1 MTAPAA
7 LLAFDLGTGGC
18 KAALYAADGTCRAET
33 FEGYPTTHPGPGY
46 AEQRPE
52 DWWAAIV
59 ATTRR
64 LVHGSGTDA
73 AAVSA
78 LALSG
83 QSLALVPVDDAGA
96 LVTPSCPIWS
106 DARAGAQATDF
117 FTRVREDEWYGRTGN
132 GFPPALYTAFKI
144 TWLREHDP
152 DAYAR
157 TQTVLGSKD
166 WINLRLTGVR
176 ATDHSHA
183 SGSGVYG
190 LLAADYDPGL
200 LAAAGIPR
208 ELLPPIVAATD
219 VVGGL
224 LPDAARA
231 LGLRAGTPVLAGGVD
246 NACMAVGAG
255 NLDEGELYGSLGSS
269 SWLTVTS
276 AQPVLDATVRP
287 FVFTSVAPG
296 RFHSACST
304 FGSGTSLTWVR
315 DVVFDG
321 AVGYEQLMA
330 LAAAS
335 VPGAH
340 GVLFLPTLAGG
351 TMLEGGPDVRGSYIG
366 LDLSHTRADLVRA
379 VLEGIALALRRALDA
394 LRALT
399 PLADQVLVVGGGSK
413 SAVWRQVY
421 ADAFG
426 MDVVKTSVD
435 QQAAT
440 LGAAAVAAVG
450 TGLWDDFDRVRAAHV
465 PEARHTADPDRAAF
479 YDRLAE
485 ASELAARGQAGVWP
499 ALAALREPGTR

>member
-1 MTAPAA
+1 MSAAAA

-18 KAALYAADGTCRAET
+18 KAGLYAADGTCRVET
-33 FEGYPTTHPGPGY
+33 FEAYPTSHPAPGH

-73 AAVSA
+73 ATVGA
-78 LALSG
+78 LVLSG
-83 QSLALVPVDDAGA
+83 QSLSLVPVDEAGA
-96 LVTPSCPIWS
+96 LVTPTCPIWS
-106 DARAGAQATDF
+106 DARAGAQAADF
-117 FTRVREDEWYGRTGN
+117 FTRVPETEWYGRTGN
-132 GFPPALYTAFKI
+132 GFPPALYTAFKVM
-144 TWLREHDP
+144 WLREHHP
-152 DAYAR
+152 AAYAR
-157 TQTVLGSKD
+157 TRTVLGSKD

-176 ATDHSHA
+176 ATDHSYA

-190 LLAADYDPGL
+190 LLAADYDPAL
-200 LAAAGIPR
+200 LGAAGIPR

-224 LPDAARA
+224 LPDVAGM
-231 LGLRAGTPVLAGGVD
+231 LSLRPGTPVLAGGVD

-255 NLDEGELYGSLGSS
+255 ALSEGELFGSLGSS

-276 AQPVLDATVRP
+276 AQPVLDAAVRP
-287 FVFTSVAPG
+287 YVFTSVAPG

-304 FGSGTSLTWVR
+304 FGSGTSLAWVR

-321 AVGYEQLMA
+321 VPDYEELMA
-330 LAAAS
+330 LAATS

-366 LDLSHTRADLVRA
+366 LGLSHTRADLVRA
-379 VLEGIALALRRALDA
+379 VLEGVALALRRALEA

-399 PLADQVLVVGGGSK
+399 PIADEVLVVGGGSQ
-413 SAVWRQVY
+413 SALWRQVH
-421 ADAFG
+421 ADALG

-450 TGLWDDFDRVRAAHV
+450 TGLWSDFERVRDAHV
-465 PEARHTADPDRAAF
+465 TEARHTADPAQTAF
-479 YDRLAE
+479 YDRLAD
-485 ASELAARGQAGVWP
+485 ASARAARAQASLWAP
-499 ALAALREPGTR
+499 LAALREPGTA